1 MRHCLSPARR
11 AARGTLALRLG
22 QSPIGTPVLV
32 FGLMLLACA
41 AGGKGGPP
49 PLHSRPG
56 PLPLGTPI

>member
-1 MRHCLSPARR
+1 
-11 AARGTLALRLG
+11 
-22 QSPIGTPVLV
+22 
-32 FGLMLLACA
+32 MLLACA